1 MIPFLSS
8 CVEQW
13 SLLVI
18 VEGKDAAEVISTFFQ
33 LQLDEED
40 DGKSDGI
47 EIDIK
52 IGGD

>member
-1 MIPFLSS
+1 M
-8 CVEQW
+8 
-13 SLLVI
+13 VI
-18 VEGKDAAEVISTFFQ
+18 YEGKDGAEVISTFFQ
-33 LQLDEED
+33 LQLEEEID

>member
-1 MIPFLSS
+1 MMR
-8 CVEQW
+8 
-13 SLLVI
+13 
-18 VEGKDAAEVISTFFQ
+18 STK
-33 LQLDEED
+33 LQLEEEID